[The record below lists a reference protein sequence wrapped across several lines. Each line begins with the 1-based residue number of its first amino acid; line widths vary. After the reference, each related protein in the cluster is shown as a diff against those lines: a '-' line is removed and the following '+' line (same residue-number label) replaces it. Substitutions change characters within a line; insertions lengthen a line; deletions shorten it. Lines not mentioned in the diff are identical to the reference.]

1 MATTLERQEEIQR
14 EQGPSRR
21 PRTGWALGILA
32 ALALA
37 AVTVAA
43 VAVLWPGPQDRSL
56 ETQGSTRSLYTAQEL
71 TMKRLAAQGQIPKQ
85 AVEGGTWLIKELV
98 NKGLIPWET
107 LEPYRPP
114 IEPLYTAQE
123 LTMMRLVA
131 QGQVPRQAIE
141 GGTWLIKELV
151 NKGLI
156 PREAAR

>member
-1 MATTLERQEEIQR
+1 MATTLERQEEKARQ
-14 EQGPSRR
+14 QAPSPSRG
-21 PRTGWALGILA
+21 PKWVGILA

-43 VAVLWPGPQDRSL
+43 VAVLWPAPQEPSGAP
-56 ETQGSTRSLYTAQEL
+56 QGTTRSLYTAQEL
-71 TMKRLAAQGQIPKQ
+71 AMKRLAAEGQIPKQ

-114 IEPLYTAQE
+114 VEPLYTAQE

-131 QGQVPRQAIE
+131 QGQIPKQAIE

-156 PREAAR
+156 PREAAG